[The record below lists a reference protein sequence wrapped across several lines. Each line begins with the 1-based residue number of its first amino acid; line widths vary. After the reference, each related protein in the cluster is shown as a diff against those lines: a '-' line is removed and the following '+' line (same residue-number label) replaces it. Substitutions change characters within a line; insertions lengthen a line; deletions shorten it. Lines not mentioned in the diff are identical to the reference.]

1 MSRLRYS
8 LGIGGG
14 LGAVCVVLA
23 GLAPAGSSFEVAP
36 DLRAEVVVV
45 GVPRPVQLAVDA
57 SARLV
62 ILSHG
67 WRGDDAAEIYRLE
80 LAALPLDASRTP
92 RVVVPFSGG
101 PRKAAFGSL
110 ALHIGLPLMGG
121 VAGIYGG
128 QAACHRG
135 GWDCPMTAIGVGVLA
150 GAVTATLVDSAFLA
164 HVERPVPRRAP
175 GVPVPTVA
183 MAPGGG
189 VVLGVAG
196 RL

>member
-1 MSRLRYS
+1 MSRLRCS

-67 WRGDDAAEIYRLE
+67 WRGDAAAEIYRLQV
-80 LAALPLDASRTP
+80 AALPPHASRAP
-92 RVVVPFSGG
+92 R
-101 PRKAAFGSL
+101 
-110 ALHIGLPLMGG
+110 
-121 VAGIYGG
+121 
-128 QAACHRG
+128 
-135 GWDCPMTAIGVGVLA
+135 GVGPLSR
-150 GAVTATLVDSAFLA
+150 GAPEPA
-164 HVERPVPRRAP
+164 
-175 GVPVPTVA
+175 
-183 MAPGGG
+183 
-189 VVLGVAG
+189 
-196 RL
+196 

>member
-1 MSRLRYS
+1 MRLTVPLIACLLAVS
-8 LGIGGG
+8 LARTAHADTPETATTEFGGAILVTDAAVLG
-14 LGAVCVVLA
+14 LGL
-23 GLAPAGSSFEVAP
+23 GLASKGAAP
-36 DLRAEVVVV
+36 LLMAFPIAAPIVHVVN
-45 GVPRPVQLAVDA
+45 
-57 SARLV
+57 
-62 ILSHG
+62 
-67 WRGDDAAEIYRLE
+67 GD
-80 LAALPLDASRTP
+80 PL
-92 RVVVPFSGG
+92 G
-101 PRKAAFGSL
+101 AFGSL